1 MSTKIMHKR
10 SLKCQE
16 ANKLVAIY
24 TSREGDDFEA
34 GYIEVVTASD
44 VMFRSRR
51 SDGYEEGHVVLP
63 LELVY
68 RIEIDTAHL
77 KTAELLAKHLNQPIS
92 SGLFEKA
99 PNKKHSLF
107 EIAADYVYQ
116 SKEIIFIDI
125 IGDET
130 PAIGMIAE
138 NEYEGLEITLVDDEG
153 RLDGTCWIKKEDILA
168 LRFGGSVEQDLMNKL
183 KK

>member
-1 MSTKIMHKR
+1 
-10 SLKCQE
+10 
-16 ANKLVAIY
+16 
-24 TSREGDDFEA
+24 
-34 GYIEVVTASD
+34 
-44 VMFRSRR
+44 MFRSRR

-92 SGLFEKA
+92 SGFFEKA

-107 EIAADYVYQ
+107 EIAVDYVYQ